1 MPEETEVIYEK
12 GCSYLGERLI
22 PFHPGWFV
30 SEDGK
35 TGLTGRYYNGWN
47 IEGELVATRL
57 DQVIQFNWIYAK
69 PHPDLDA
76 SRFSAV

>member
-1 MPEETEVIYEK
+1 MVTVLDGIRELVPEETEVIYEK

-47 IEGELVATRL
+47 IEGELVATRAGSG
-57 DQVIQFNWIYAK
+57 DPV
-69 PHPDLDA
+69 
-76 SRFSAV
+76 